1 MSFVVSNGR
10 PIYYERAG
18 SGPAVLFLHGAGS
31 NAATWWQQL
40 PAFSERYTC
49 ITADIRCFGRSVAP
63 LKEFQWP
70 QLLQD
75 VQRLLEQEKI
85 ERVAIVGQ
93 SLGGMI
99 GLRLALEHPTLVAG
113 FVASDTSLSIDHPGM
128 LQRIRDRQ
136 VTQKAVTV
144 EQRSLGRWFLENEP
158 EKAALYAQINHFNP
172 STHSLPPEQWGQA
185 LADMMKPDA
194 LLPMDALAEVK
205 CPTLFVVGSEDPIVP
220 VLAMHEAAELVKG
233 STVAVIKDAGHS
245 AYFEKP
251 SEYNKLVLGFIG
263 RYVYPQ

>member
-1 MSFVVSNGR
+1 M
-10 PIYYERAG
+10 
-18 SGPAVLFLHGAGS
+18 
-31 NAATWWQQL
+31 
-40 PAFSERYTC
+40 
-49 ITADIRCFGRSVAP
+49 RCFGRSAAR
-63 LKEFQWP
+63 LTEFQWP

-99 GLRLALEHPTLVAG
+99 GLRMALAHPALVAG
-113 FVASDTSLSIDHPGM
+113 FIASDTSLSIDHPEM

-136 VTQKAVTV
+136 ITQKAVTV

-172 STHSLPPEQWGQA
+172 SAHSLPPEQWGQA
-185 LADMMKPDA
+185 LADMMRPDA
-194 LLPMDALAEVK
+194 LLPMDVLGDVK

-220 VLAMHEAAELVKG
+220 VSAMQEAAELVAD
-233 STVAVIKDAGHS
+233 SSVAVVQDAGHS
-245 AYFEKP
+245 AYSEKP
-251 SEYNKLVLGFIG
+251 AEYNKLALSFLE
-263 RYVYPQ
+263 RCVYPR